1 VCGVRCEMKGKVC
14 LQCGDPILRTRGE
27 FIAQRADGSEMWLCG
42 RLKCAENYE
51 DNKPPRQ
58 KRLPK

>member
-1 VCGVRCEMKGKVC
+1 MKGKVC